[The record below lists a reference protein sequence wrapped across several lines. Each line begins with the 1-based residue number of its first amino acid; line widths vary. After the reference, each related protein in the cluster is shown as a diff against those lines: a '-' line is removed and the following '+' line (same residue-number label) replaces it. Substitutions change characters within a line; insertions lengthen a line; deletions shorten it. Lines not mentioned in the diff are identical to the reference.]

1 MNQLMLSSNLNVI
14 ESEIKMYKESMGRS
28 IWEIGRRLNHV
39 KEQDL
44 MHGEFIDW
52 LNTVGIERRKASRM
66 MRIAKE
72 LPENE
77 TTLSH
82 LGLSALDL
90 IASLPEDTRTTPHL
104 LSNGDVKTPID
115 MTVKELKEVKNN
127 ESHVTKGGNMRPP
140 NTKESA
146 VSTEPPVQREQD
158 KLRIETLEHEL
169 TSIQARFNQINKQY
183 EDVLLREVESKE
195 KADQLDQLKNHIN
208 YNKSELGKIE
218 SQVASTL
225 NLTEF
230 KREVDTLLIKISP
243 LRYQLDFHLVEGN
256 INYRQQYTD
265 IVNVVNDWCQ
275 DMHSLLNQPAII
287 EAEYT
292 EY

>member
-14 ESEIKMYKESMGRS
+14 ESEIKMFKESMGRS

-90 IASLPEDTRTTPHL
+90 IASLPEESRHTPAMTRSGAIKP
-104 LSNGDVKTPID
+104 PID
-115 MTVKELKEVKNN
+115 MTVRELKEMRSGLNT
-127 ESHVTKGGNMRPP
+127 ESEPGKPTQEVIQPP
-140 NTKESA
+140 R
-146 VSTEPPVQREQD
+146 QREQD
-158 KLRIETLEHEL
+158 RLHIETLEYEL
-169 TSIQARFNQINKQY
+169 ESMKMRFAQVNQQY
-183 EDVLLREVESKE
+183 EDVLQREEESKE
-195 KADQLDQLKNHIN
+195 KADQLDTLKRELNQ
-208 YNKSELGKIE
+208 NKTELGKIE
-218 SQVASTL
+218 SQIASTL
-225 NLTEF
+225 DLHDL
-230 KREVDTLLIKISP
+230 KRTVDTLLITISP
-243 LRYQLDFHLVEGN
+243 MKYHSTFKASSNNMDLHQKFEE
-256 INYRQQYTD
+256 
-265 IVNVVNDWCQ
+265 IVTSVSQWCE
-275 DMHSLLNQPAII
+275 DMYGLLHKSNII
-287 EAEYT
+287 EADFEEYD
-292 EY
+292 Y

>member
-1 MNQLMLSSNLNVI
+1 MNELLLSSNLQVI
-14 ESEIKMYKESMGRS
+14 ESEIKMFKESMGRS

-82 LGLSALDL
+82 LGLSALDI

-115 MTVKELKEVKNN
+115 MTVKELKEVKSNGANVMNGNN
-127 ESHVTKGGNMRPP
+127 MHPP
-140 NTKESA
+140 NTKEPA
-146 VSTEPPVQREQD
+146 ERAQPLVQREQD

-169 TSIQARFNQINKQY
+169 TSIQARFSQINKQY
-183 EDVLLREVESKE
+183 EDVLLREDESKE
-195 KADQLDQLKNHIN
+195 KADQLDQLKNHID

-218 SQVASTL
+218 SQVASAL
-225 NLTEF
+225 NLTEL
-230 KREVDTLLIKISP
+230 KREIDTLLMKVSP
-243 LRYQLDFHLVEGN
+243 IRYQTDFKIIGN
-256 INYRQQYTD
+256 NTDLHQQYTS
-265 IVNVVNDWCQ
+265 IVSKVDEWCR
-275 DMHSLLNQPAII
+275 DMYKILNQPEII
-287 EAEYT
+287 EAEYV